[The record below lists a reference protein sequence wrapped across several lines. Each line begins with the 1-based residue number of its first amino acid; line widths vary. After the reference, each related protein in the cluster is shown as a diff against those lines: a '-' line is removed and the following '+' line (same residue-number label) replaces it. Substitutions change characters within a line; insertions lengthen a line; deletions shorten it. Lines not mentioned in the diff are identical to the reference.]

1 MTKTFDASPLT
12 RFPSGLPTL
21 PTGTFAL
28 PLSVPSAV
36 QDSCLVNPEQSKGWS
51 CTMPQSP
58 LQMQILDLAG
68 VTNKIANKEIILDYG
83 KATMRGFP
91 YGTQPPVL
99 DDPLVLN
106 LVVDQQD
113 PQRGP
118 AWFFQT
124 IYNKI
129 VVVPEDLLN
138 SPYDQKRD
146 LNSRDDSYHHD
157 TFPST
162 DDFIR
167 RGSAPAGSTP
177 WFCYWNGTLLE
188 AFLYVNQTSSE
199 AAHASQHLTTSSAT
213 ATATGTAFG
222 TASSFPSATATSPIV
237 INEEYTWG
245 KEHEQLPAY
254 PKVLKFQERRL
265 PQGAQAIPPYCTK
278 RFIAADGTAQDIMNS
293 TGSVITLYLDENVP
307 AELQPMKRAYLYGNS
322 PSAVTVPKEV
332 RRGESGAVD
341 ADASCGCVWVA
352 S

>member
-1 MTKTFDASPLT
+1 MTKTFDAAPLT
-12 RFPSGLPTL
+12 RVPLGLPTL
-21 PTGTFAL
+21 PTGTYAL
-28 PLSVPSAV
+28 PLSVPSAI
-36 QDSCLVNPEQSKGWS
+36 QNSCLVNPEQSKGWS

-68 VTNKIANKEIILDYG
+68 VTNQLANKEIILDYG

-106 LVVDQQD
+106 LVVDEQD

-124 IYNKI
+124 IYNKV

-146 LNSRDDSYHHD
+146 LHSRDESHHHD
-157 TFPST
+157 ELPST

-167 RGSAPAGSTP
+167 RGSAPSGSTP

-199 AAHASQHLTTSSAT
+199 AAHASQHLTISSAT
-213 ATATGTAFG
+213 ATSTAFK
-222 TASSFPSATATSPIV
+222 TTSSFPSATAASSIV
-237 INEEYTWG
+237 ISEEYTWG
-245 KEHEQLPAY
+245 KEHELLSAY

-265 PQGAQAIPPYCTK
+265 PQGAQAIPPYCIK
-278 RFIAADGTAQDIMNS
+278 RFIAADGTAQDITNS
-293 TGSVITLYLDENVP
+293 TGGVVTVYLSESVP
-307 AELQPMKRAYLYGNS
+307 KELQPMKRAYLFGDA
-322 PSAVTVPKEV
+322 PEAVVPKEV
-332 RRGESGAVD
+332 RRRGSDDVD

-352 S
+352 N